1 MADLRISQLPPLTKV
16 GASATDL
23 VPIADVSASE
33 TKKITLKDL
42 AAAGI
47 DLVDAGEIDL
57 AKLDQTSTTKLG
69 TGAFADGSV
78 TAAVLAEDSA
88 AAVAGVA
95 PATGNYRGRGW
106 FNSGTGNLQI
116 WNGAAFQQVVLPT
129 AGIGIEAVTT
139 DRLAPLCVTTDK
151 CSPLGSAAY
160 AAGSVGAQAL
170 ANESVTPEKIPVGS
184 IPGDR
189 MAPGAI
195 GTPAL
200 ANAGVTYQKFQNLSS
215 TDLLLGRASEGAGTV
230 EEIPLTAAGRALL
243 ADVSAA
249 EQRETLGLGTLAV
262 ADGEWANGSSFSG
275 TSSGVNTG
283 DQIITLTGDVVGSGT
298 GTFEATIADSAITEP
313 KYAAASIPT
322 SALQDGVVTATLLA
336 DQSSSVV
343 SNANPLGDGAFI
355 GQQWLNASTGIEF
368 TWIGDEWLQHN
379 AMQLVADS
387 VPSLDASKITTG
399 EFPTERLAN
408 SGVTGPKL
416 ANYSVAKLGEVLP
429 TADYISQL
437 HFNPINKTFFLWDGN
452 VWQPLGISVG
462 EAIFA
467 GTYDANLN
475 EIDNLTSEGAA
486 LGLTVGVALPAAA
499 AANSSYYLVV
509 SKGGTGTAP
518 APVQALAPPDIILST
533 GSEWVEIDVSSGY
546 TTQTASNVAFTAT
559 AGISATTVQAAIVEV
574 SGDVTAV
581 ETVANAALARAGGT
595 LTGQLLIGTTGSLV
609 FEGSVD
615 DAFETTL
622 AVVNP
627 TADRTV
633 TIPNETGTVVTTG
646 SLGAVTNAM
655 VSSNAAIALSK
666 LANGALPT
674 GITVAST
681 NIVNGTIV
689 DADINASAAIAGTKV
704 TPNFGDQAISTTD
717 FIAGSRVN
725 VLGEMAPQ
733 TGIFRPSTDILG
745 MSAGSRE
752 GLRLL
757 GSGGVRQFSTTS
769 TPTAGQFSSAHSAG
783 TVNNLITGSYSA
795 LSFSDLGTTSFV
807 VRTNGNVLN
816 ANNSYGSLSDAKL
829 KENIVD
835 AGSQWEDIKAL
846 RIRKYNFKQGQRH
859 KQLGVIAQEVEKFCP
874 GLVSTSPDRDAE
886 GNDLGT
892 VTKAVNYSV
901 LYLKAVKALQEAM
914 ARIEKLEAS
923 VA

>member
-1 MADLRISQLPPLTKV
+1 MADLRISKLPPLSKV

-23 VPIADVSASE
+23 VPVADVSASE

-42 AAAGI
+42 VAAGI

-69 TGAFADGSV
+69 TSAFAAGAV
-78 TAAVLAEDSA
+78 TAALMAADSST
-88 AAVAGVA
+88 AVAGSA
-95 PATGNYRGRGW
+95 PGTGNYRGRGW
-106 FNSGTGNLQI
+106 FNSGTGNFQL

-129 AGIGIEAVTT
+129 AGIGIEAVTN

-151 CSPLGSAAY
+151 CRPLGSAAY

-195 GTPAL
+195 GTSAL
-200 ANAGVTYQKFQNLSS
+200 ANAGVTYQKFQNLSG

-262 ADGEWANGSSFSG
+262 ASGEWVDGSSFSG

-283 DQIITLTGDVVGSGT
+283 DQTITLTGDVTGTGT
-298 GTFEATIADSAITEP
+298 GTFDATIADGAITEP

-322 SALQDGVVTATLLA
+322 SALQDGVVTAALLA

-368 TWIGDEWLQHN
+368 TWIGEEWLQHN

-408 SGVTGPKL
+408 AVVTGPKL
-416 ANYSVAKLGEVLP
+416 ANYSVAKLGEILP

-452 VWQPLGISVG
+452 VWQPLGISIG

-475 EIDNLTSEGAA
+475 QVDNLTSEGTA
-486 LGLTVGVALPAAA
+486 LGLTVGGALPAAA

-509 SKGGTGTAP
+509 SKGGTGTSP

-533 GSEWVEIDVSSGY
+533 GNEWVEIDVSSGY
-546 TTQTASNVAFTAT
+546 TAQTAGNVAFTAT

-581 ETVANAALARAGGT
+581 ETVANAALARTGGT
-595 LTGQLLIGTTGSLV
+595 ITGQLLIGTAGSLV

-622 AVVNP
+622 AVANP

-646 SLGAVTNAM
+646 SSGAVTNAM
-655 VSSNAAIALSK
+655 ISTNAGIALSK
-666 LANGALPT
+666 LATGALPAA
-674 GITVAST
+674 ITVASA
-681 NIVNGTIV
+681 NIVDGTIV
-689 DADINASAAIAGTKV
+689 NSDISPGAEIALSKLGGGLLPFTITVASQSIADLTIDNSKISGSAAIDGSKIVPTFVSNSVLVGGTN
-704 TPNFGDQAISTTD
+704 TNPGFD
-717 FIAGSRVN
+717 
-725 VLGEMAPQ
+725 
-733 TGIFRPSTDILG
+733 
-745 MSAGSRE
+745 
-752 GLRLL
+752 
-757 GSGGVRQFSTTS
+757 
-769 TPTAGQFSSAHSAG
+769 
-783 TVNNLITGSYSA
+783 NNLIGAAIRTAGNGFFSA
-795 LSFSDLGTTSFV
+795 SNTIAGLFNRSND
-807 VRTNGNVLN
+807 
-816 ANNSYGSLSDAKL
+816 GSLISMRRAGNQVGSISVTSTQTTYGTSSDYRL
-829 KENIVD
+829 KENLKPLTGAIERVMQLPVWR
-835 AGSQWEDIKAL
+835 G
-846 RIRKYNFKQGQRH
+846 NFK
-859 KQLGVIAQEVEKFCP
+859 A
-874 GLVSTSPDRDAE
+874 
-886 GNDLGT
+886 DLGNQLDMFLAHEAALI
-892 VTKAVNYSV
+892 VPNAVQGEKDGEEYQSMDHSKLVPV
-901 LYLKAVKALQEAM
+901 LWAAFQEAVS
-914 ARIEKLEAS
+914 RIEALEAS